1 MDNST
6 GRKLSNQN
14 KLNQTETKKNRNISL
29 DKDYIKN
36 NKKFKLKNIFN
47 NNYGINI
54 NNELNGNEKDIKN
67 INKIIIKENNS
78 LEEKIQKIFK
88 KEKGEIKTKFYNEK
102 DNNQNSSTKKE
113 KIKGERKKIKK

>member
-1 MDNST
+1 M
-6 GRKLSNQN
+6 
-14 KLNQTETKKNRNISL
+14 NQTETKKNRNISL

-36 NKKFKLKNIFN
+36 NKNFNLKNIFN

-78 LEEKIQKIFK
+78 LEEKIQKKFK
-88 KEKGEIKTKFYNEK
+88 KGRDVFILY
-102 DNNQNSSTKKE
+102 
-113 KIKGERKKIKK
+113 

>member
-14 KLNQTETKKNRNISL
+14 KLNHTETKKNRNISL

-36 NKKFKLKNIFN
+36 NKNFNLKNIFN

-54 NNELNGNEKDIKN
+54 NNEMNGNEKDIKS

-88 KEKGEIKTKFYNEK
+88 KEKGEIKKKFYNEK
-102 DNNQNSSTKKE
+102 DNNQNSSKKN
-113 KIKGERKKIKK
+113 